1 VTNNIHPSKNKKD
14 FKMPTKHKVY
24 TADQFLNIIPDL
36 KFGKL
41 ENFPNSE
48 NGRKVNILSP
58 EDLVVDF
65 QGGLIDD
72 PLDCPFGV
80 TSFTDEQTGKVR
92 WTCTFT
98 PKVGSSQA
106 AALSA
111 LEERVVKLGQNN
123 PDWFTKAGWP
133 KKLVNDNGISMN
145 FNSILKESTNAEYPD
160 PQWKTTVT
168 PTNISVVVRNEETGA
183 CISHE
188 SNGYKVIEK
197 KRCKTI
203 PIASLAYIWF
213 AGGKWGIKFYLN
225 QIIVT
230 HIDKGNDKTS
240 LSNIIGMEGIQVQ
253 VVKDAPETK
262 APEPA
267 ANVVGNDM
275 DVEVTEP
282 PTTRR
287 KIQPVEDLNKI
298 LLGE

>member
-1 VTNNIHPSKNKKD
+1 
-14 FKMPTKHKVY
+14 MPIKHQVY
-24 TADQFLNIIPDL
+24 TADKFLEIIPDL

-48 NGRKVNILSP
+48 NGRKVNIFSP
-58 EDLVVDF
+58 EDLIVDF
-65 QGGLIDD
+65 QGGLLDD
-72 PLDCPFGV
+72 PLDCPFGI

-98 PKVGSSQA
+98 PKVGSAQA
-106 AALSA
+106 TALAAL
-111 LEERVVKLGQNN
+111 EDRVVKEGQKN
-123 PDWFTKAGWP
+123 PEWFTKAGWP

-145 FNSILKESTNAEYPD
+145 FNSILKESTNEEYPD

-168 PTNISVVVRNEETGA
+168 PQNISVIVRDEDTNVYT
-183 CISHE
+183 SHKP
-188 SNGYKVIEK
+188 NGYQKIEK

-225 QIIVT
+225 KIIVT
-230 HIDKGNDKTS
+230 HIDKGNDMTS
-240 LSNIIGMEGIQVQ
+240 LSNIIGMEGIQVKI
-253 VVKDAPETK
+253 VEDAPENK
-262 APEPA
+262 APEPTSEA
-267 ANVVGNDM
+267 VDNDM
-275 DVEVTEP
+275 DVEVAEP
-282 PTTRR
+282 APRR